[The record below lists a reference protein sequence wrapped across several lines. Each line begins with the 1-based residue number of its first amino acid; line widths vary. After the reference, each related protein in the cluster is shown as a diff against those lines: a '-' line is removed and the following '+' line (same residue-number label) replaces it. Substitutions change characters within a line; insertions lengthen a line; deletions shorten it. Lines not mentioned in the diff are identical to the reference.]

1 MTTTHHPR
9 PGQPDENL
17 GEFAE
22 ELRLLAEALL
32 ERVEPVLRRTASD
45 GRTEWSSCSWC
56 PVCAAAAIVR
66 GEHHD
71 VVAAIAEH
79 GTAIVTVL
87 REALAGVPV
96 DPVIPPDLDPESP
109 EYQAWH
115 RYSHGAGTGSGA
127 GDRPFAD
134 AYANARGE
142 HDEKDGPGEGSES
155 TASAAE
161 SAGHHGAAA
170 NLAAVFA
177 RFVAGAQGRA
187 AARVRAPH
195 NDDQSDEP
203 MGPGPGAARRP
214 EDPDPVSGTGFRA
227 ANGAD
232 DRVGPAAQPFGPP
245 VARPA
250 DDPGRS
256 ADAGGPAAGPSG
268 REASAPGRAAQTGR
282 RPTRG
287 KYVPIDITIKA

>member
-9 PGQPDENL
+9 PGHPEENL

-115 RYSHGAGTGSGA
+115 RYSHGAGTESGA
-127 GDRPFAD
+127 GDLPFAD

-142 HDEKDGPGEGSES
+142 HDEEHGSTGPES

-187 AARVRAPH
+187 AARARDH
-195 NDDQSDEP
+195 HDDDESEDS
-203 MGPGPGAARRP
+203 MGQGPGAARRP

-227 ANGAD
+227 TNGTD
-232 DRVGPAAQPFGPP
+232 DRVDSAAQPFGPP

-256 ADAGGPAAGPSG
+256 ATSGDPAAGPSG
-268 REASAPGRAAQTGR
+268 REASAPGRASQSGR

-287 KYVPIDITIKA
+287 KYVPIDVTIKA